1 MRARQLLLFSLL
13 QLVSGFEAPLVWEAA
28 PWGRDALR
36 VRVGKS
42 NSTLRELPSALL
54 ARDDVAWGAASP
66 VASGNLRL
74 EVRADGAHAWRRV
87 SDGRLL
93 LVLSELRFAAPL
105 ALHALPQLVVTFDV
119 GAATVFGLGQQRQAC
134 YETGGAQTAPL
145 GRLFVPGAAYT
156 WSLARGEGGAANTLP
171 WLVGASEGD
180 GAEWGLWLNV
190 PAMGKVTFDA
200 RSGEGNRSISFELAA
215 AAQLDY
221 VVATTAA
228 PPARPER
235 SFFDLAQRFV
245 SWVGVVPEPPEW
257 TLGYWHSKNRYAS
270 QAELL
275 EAARGFRAR
284 DIPVDLY
291 VIDWLHWKVQ
301 GDWRF
306 DAALWPDPSAMV
318 RELAGAGAQ
327 VMVSVWP
334 WVHNGSVAFERMLAE
349 GWLVRPMA
357 GSQTPPSGQCPV
369 TERCPPTVVTMPD
382 ALHGA
387 LVDVTNPSALAYVW
401 AMVREGYVRHGIRSF
416 WLDSSEPEY
425 YNFPHWGQEHWQN
438 ATFSDARFA
447 EGGSFAEMG
456 QLFSLLWTEAFAQGL
471 RALGAPPVLL
481 ARAGYAGSWR
491 NGAALWSGDIQC
503 SFEVLQA
510 QVRTGLSAQASGFG
524 LWTTDIGGFTDAF
537 PATPKCDPADAA
549 YRELLVRWF
558 QYGATCPIFRQHGSR
573 ATEPWLLGAEA
584 EAIVTNIIRWRASI
598 KPYLR
603 LEMRKLSR
611 TGRPINRPLWWDF
624 PHDRRAWAVDDQYM
638 FGDDYIAAPV
648 LLAGARER
656 LVYLPHGRWQHAF
669 SGRLYDGGATVAV
682 PAPLDSFPLFRRIS
696 SRSSSSTSEL
706 LMFK

>member
-1 MRARQLLLFSLL
+1 MPLLL
-13 QLVSGFEAPLVWEAA
+13 LVVLVMLAAGRGGCAAGLAWEAA
-28 PWGRDALR
+28 PWGRDAVR
-36 VRVGKS
+36 VRVAAAGGAP
-42 NSTLRELPSALL
+42 RELPSALL
-54 ARDDVAWGAASP
+54 ARRGAAWGAASP
-66 VASGNLRL
+66 VASGDLRL
-74 EVRADGAHAWRRV
+74 EVRADGVHEWRRL

-93 LVLSELRFAAPL
+93 LVLSELRFEAPL
-105 ALHALPQLVVTFDV
+105 ALHALPQAVATFRV
-119 GAATVFGLGQQRQAC
+119 GNATVFGFGQQRQAC
-134 YETGGAQTAPL
+134 YAEGGAQTAPM
-145 GRLFVPGAAYT
+145 GRLFEPDAAYT

-171 WLVGASEGD
+171 WMVGASEGE

-190 PAMGKVTFDA
+190 PAMGSVTFDA
-200 RSGEGNRSISFELAA
+200 RAGEGNNRSISFALAA

-221 VVATTAA
+221 VVATT
-228 PPARPER
+228 RTGGR
-235 SFFDLAQRFV
+235 SFFELAQRFV
-245 SWVGVVPEPPEW
+245 SWVGAVPEPPVW

-284 DIPVDLY
+284 DIPVDLF

-306 DAALWPDPSAMV
+306 DAALWPDPAAMV

-334 WVHNGSVAFERMLAE
+334 WVHNGSLAYERMLAE
-349 GWLVRPMA
+349 GWLARPVA
-357 GSQTPPSGQCPV
+357 GSRTPPAGQCPAA
-369 TERCPPTVVTMPD
+369 ELCPPAVVTMPD
-382 ALHGA
+382 ALRGG
-387 LVDVTNPSALAYVW
+387 LVDVTNPAALAYVW
-401 AMVREGYVRHGIRSF
+401 GMVREGYVQHGIRAF
-416 WLDSSEPEY
+416 WLDSSEPEGM
-425 YNFPHWGQEHWQN
+425 NFPHWGQEHWQN
-438 ATFSDARFA
+438 ATFADARFA

-491 NGAALWSGDIQC
+491 NGAALWSGDIHC
-503 SFEVLQA
+503 SFEVLRA
-510 QVRTGLSAQASGFG
+510 QLRTGLSAQASGFG
-524 LWTTDIGGFTDAF
+524 LWTTDIGGFNDAF

-584 EAIVTNIIRWRASI
+584 EAIVTGIIRWRASI

-603 LEMRKLSR
+603 REMRKLSR

-624 PHDRRAWAVDDQYM
+624 PRDRRAWAVDDQYM
-638 FGDDYIAAPV
+638 FGDDFIAAPV
-648 LLAGARER
+648 LFAGARQR
-656 LVYLPHGRWQHAF
+656 DVYLPEGRWQHVF

-682 PAPLDSFPLFRRIS
+682 PAPLDSLPLFRRAGDAQAQ
-696 SRSSSSTSEL
+696 EQA
-706 LMFK
+706 